1 MYIKSLILL
10 SFLTLIFTLPPQVLA
25 VNEYLTPNQLQTLGF
40 ANYELIN
47 GNSLLYPFKKLRE
60 KIFSVPDQKL
70 FETRFNELV
79 YIANKRKTGFLEGAA
94 NSYIS
99 IAGKVMQSKNSN
111 LTGKAGQYVK
121 VLEKL
126 RDGYPANSL
135 PWIQVQQALDTTQR
149 MI

>member
-1 MYIKSLILL
+1 MQIKGLTLL
-10 SFLTLIFTLPPQVLA
+10 FLLTLIFTLPPQVFA
-25 VNEYLTPNQLQTLGF
+25 VNEYLASGQLQSMGF
-40 ANYELIN
+40 TKYEQIN

-79 YIANKRKTGFLEGAA
+79 YIANKRKTGFLGEAA

-99 IAGKVMQSKNSN
+99 IAGRVMESKNYDKN
-111 LTGKAGQYVK
+111 PPKKYLLI
-121 VLEKL
+121 LEKL

-135 PWIQVQQALDTTQR
+135 PWIQIQQAVDTTQR

>member
-1 MYIKSLILL
+1 MYIKGLFLL
-10 SFLTLIFTLPPQVLA
+10 LLLTLTFTLASPVLGT
-25 VNEYLTPNQLQTLGF
+25 NEHLTSKQLESLGF
-40 ANYELIN
+40 TKYEQIN

-79 YIANKRKTGFLEGAA
+79 YIANKRKTGFLGEAA

-99 IAGKVMQSKNSN
+99 IAGKMMESKNSN
-111 LTGKAGQYVK
+111 LTGKAGQSVK

-135 PWIQVQQALDTTQR
+135 PWIQIQQAVDTTQR

>member
-1 MYIKSLILL
+1 MQIKGLILL
-10 SFLTLIFTLPPQVLA
+10 FLLTLIFTLPPQVFA
-25 VNEYLTPNQLQTLGF
+25 VNEYLTSGQLQSMGF
-40 ANYELIN
+40 TKYESIN

-94 NSYIS
+94 GSYIS
-99 IAGKVMQSKNSN
+99 IAGRVMQSKNSN

-135 PWIQVQQALDTTQR
+135 PWIQIQQAVDTTKR